1 MSALDTTLGALSYDL
16 EVAAKVASVVRII
29 HCSIDNCVNASSQ
42 FTAWATYSDGR
53 LLGIDQLLTRDYV
66 STMRR
71 FAEMCVKEAKNN
83 DYEDRNR

>member
-29 HCSIDNCVNASSQ
+29 HCAIDTCIDASQ

-53 LLGIDQLLTRDYV
+53 LLGIDQSLTRDYV

-71 FAEMCVKEAKNN
+71 FAEMCVKEAKNE